1 MKRMQ
6 LYNGNSLDDFLHIKS
21 ILERNNIRFDTEN
34 TLSGG
39 KGRMLGNLLVFG
51 RPSSGLQ
58 DEHRQD
64 FKIFVDEHEYYH
76 GSAKN
81 NLGIRQLIAVILGNY
96 LHFRQGYAMIP
107 YTKIFKYRNRVG
119 TYRMQG

>member
-6 LYNGNSLDDFLHIKS
+6 LDNGNSLDDFLHIKS

-64 FKIFVDEHEYYH
+64 FKIFVDEHEYDK
-76 GSAKN
+76 AK
-81 NLGIRQLIAVILGNY
+81 GLI
-96 LHFRQGYAMIP
+96 GYI
-107 YTKIFKYRNRVG
+107 G
-119 TYRMQG
+119 